1 MGNAKIAAEEDL
13 AIQDT
18 LSMTT
23 EERLDLLSCLLAEK
37 ILSDQLNNQTCSL
50 EIEGQAI

>member
-1 MGNAKIAAEEDL
+1 MSKSQDNKLEDL

-23 EERLDLLSCLLAEK
+23 EERLDLLANLLAEK
-37 ILSDQLNNQTCSL
+37 IIEDRLVGEKLYL
-50 EIEGQAI
+50 EIEGTPS

>member
-1 MGNAKIAAEEDL
+1 MKGSQDNKLEDL

-23 EERLDLLSCLLAEK
+23 EERLDLLANLLAEK
-37 ILSDQLNNQTCSL
+37 IIKDRQNGDKLYL
-50 EIEGQAI
+50 EIEGVST